1 MSQDEGEVAAAEP
14 VELPRVPA
22 AKNPWGIDL
31 LDLRPITG
39 QVTATSRDRQ
49 MAENAV
55 SFRNEDGRSFLRARP
70 EGPVTPA
77 ALRYPTEGMLADGVL
92 FNPPDMDHK
101 WALYVLD
108 GRIVVVRS
116 WQRKV
121 TAVADVRQQGDEV
134 VIGPIRGAFGS
145 REDAGFTV
153 CALDFLLRT
162 HVLGEAWPVPEL
174 APADEAEHQ
183 DFAVRNFAA
192 WGRRAAVAATA
203 PFPFRP
209 PRGRL
214 RTNSHLHI
222 AAVRGDLSGLG
233 AEVRKG
239 LSPDLRASDGL
250 TPLQWALGGRRL
262 DVLDLLLALGATI
275 DARSDEGATALM
287 NACQGEWP
295 EVVPWLLS
303 RGADPNA
310 ADVRGFTSLHRSAE
324 LGRADYVKV
333 LVGARADPT
342 LAAHGHT
349 ALSLARERGHAEIV
363 AMLGAG

>member
-1 MSQDEGEVAAAEP
+1 
-14 VELPRVPA
+14 
-22 AKNPWGIDL
+22 
-31 LDLRPITG
+31 
-39 QVTATSRDRQ
+39 
-49 MAENAV
+49 
-55 SFRNEDGRSFLRARP
+55 
-70 EGPVTPA
+70 
-77 ALRYPTEGMLADGVL
+77 
-92 FNPPDMDHK
+92 
-101 WALYVLD
+101 
-108 GRIVVVRS
+108 
-116 WQRKV
+116 
-121 TAVADVRQQGDEV
+121 
-134 VIGPIRGAFGS
+134 
-145 REDAGFTV
+145 
-153 CALDFLLRT
+153 
-162 HVLGEAWPVPEL
+162 VPEL